1 MKNVNQKDNFFKR
14 LFKYFD
20 NFLILD
26 KSVDFVLIFI
36 GLLTALMFENYISD
50 KKAKDN
56 YITYLSRI
64 HVEMLTFKPR
74 LEDRLVTMKHYD
86 SLQNKMFDNITSQ
99 KYEDLAG
106 YTEIEYLE
114 PRDLNTDIFRSL
126 NNEFFL
132 NHNLYSELYSFYSD
146 IDEIINLSKLKKEKI
161 QEIYSTYNLLRLKN
175 GFVDNNELNELIF
188 QYNDLTTFQSSIPIK
203 NKITTIKIGL
213 EKLIK
218 QIEAEVKSFDKN
230 IDEFKT
236 FEDFLTLSSSF
247 YYSDKN
253 LSINYSEKGLNIL
266 SEKMKDT
273 LDPQYDIYKIY
284 NGQFHN
290 NFAMGI
296 NEAKL
301 KGENIDAKYLEKDI
315 LNNLIEWEKS
325 EFNRIGNIR
334 TFLYYYF
341 DKKNEEMFLT
351 YFNKFGNEV
360 DNPNYLVN
368 HINKWKEFTDKDSV
382 YNILLNSYPQYS
394 RSVWEYEIRER

>member
-1 MKNVNQKDNFFKR
+1 
-14 LFKYFD
+14 
-20 NFLILD
+20 
-26 KSVDFVLIFI
+26 
-36 GLLTALMFENYISD
+36 MFENYISE

-86 SLQNKMFDNITSQ
+86 SLRYKMFDNITSQ

-175 GFVDNNELNELIF
+175 GIVDNNELNELII
-188 QYNDLTTFQSSIPIK
+188 QYNDLTTYQSSIPIK

-247 YYSDKN
+247 YYSCRCC
-253 LSINYSEKGLNIL
+253 
-266 SEKMKDT
+266 
-273 LDPQYDIYKIY
+273 
-284 NGQFHN
+284 N
-290 NFAMGI
+290 NF
-296 NEAKL
+296 
-301 KGENIDAKYLEKDI
+301 
-315 LNNLIEWEKS
+315 
-325 EFNRIGNIR
+325 
-334 TFLYYYF
+334 YY
-341 DKKNEEMFLT
+341 
-351 YFNKFGNEV
+351 
-360 DNPNYLVN
+360 
-368 HINKWKEFTDKDSV
+368 
-382 YNILLNSYPQYS
+382 
-394 RSVWEYEIRER
+394 